1 MVWRTLEGQL
11 DWFVMQVDE
20 YVALT
25 PDAQGIVRSQ
35 VFRFVVSSALRHSR
49 RLLKVL
55 SVLQAGLNSIEHQ
68 DFSNW

>member
-35 VFRFVVSSALRHSR
+35 VFPGLWLAVPAL
-49 RLLKVL
+49 L
-55 SVLQAGLNSIEHQ
+55 AGDCQRCYRCCRQ
-68 DFSNW
+68 D